1 MGRTGAKQQ
10 TTTERSV
17 VNDTQSRRLGL
28 LTTLLLLVGAMGSG
42 GCATIRVTDPPRTAT
57 EQFLLSGAAT
67 RAIDQLS
74 TESTSLRDRRVYVDV
89 TYFANTAAEHTFLLG
104 ELRAK
109 LLLDGVRVENERE
122 KAEVIL
128 EVRSAG
134 LGVDRLEYLLGI
146 PAIYIPGL
154 NTAAGD
160 VPVATPELAIIKNT
174 RQRGYASVA
183 FIAYW
188 RDTGEVVASS
198 GPFVGKTYRED
209 WWFFGTGPK
218 TIGNIPPAED

>member
-1 MGRTGAKQQ
+1 M
-10 TTTERSV
+10 ERVKGDGTVV
-17 VNDTQSRRLGL
+17 VNAAHWKQVCIALALAWFAALAG
-28 LTTLLLLVGAMGSG
+28 G

-67 RAIDQLS
+67 RAIDRLS
-74 TESTSLRDRRVYVDV
+74 AEGISATSLRDRRVYVDS
-89 TYFANTAAEHTFLLG
+89 TYFENSAAEHAFLLG

-109 LLLDGVRVENERE
+109 LLLAGVRLEHERE

-128 EVRSAG
+128 EVRSGG

-146 PAIYIPGL
+146 PAIYIPGFSSA
-154 NTAAGD
+154 TGEI
-160 VPVATPELAIIKNT
+160 PVATPELAIIKNT

-209 WWFFGTGPK
+209 WWFFGTGPR
-218 TIGNIPPAED
+218 TIGDIPPAED